1 MALNNF
7 FLPVTSLATGS
18 DIVISEVMSNP
29 VNETTD
35 EFIELYN
42 NSETALDLSGWHFTD
57 GDGVD
62 EIIAWDSL
70 GHGDIP
76 GASLNTTIVPAE
88 SYAVILDPDYSSG
101 GLPYNFPEHT
111 VILTVPNSSLGNG
124 LTPAS
129 DPLVLYHAG
138 GTSLEYLV
146 ATYGTPA
153 LNDDPLLCDDDGL
166 DDLPFDPGEG
176 ISAEKID
183 LAGPDDLTNWSIN
196 ADNSATPGVTN
207 NPLVNEPPAITDIKI
222 TPQPVPLDGATSFL
236 IEVKIT
242 DPNGAADLALA
253 SINLTPLNGSAEQ
266 TLYDDGSHGDK
277 LDGDEWYSYLYL
289 PPENLEAGDYQ
300 LLIVAIDN
308 QDQTVSLYTTVTLE
322 EIVYSDQVVIS
333 EILPNP
339 AGVDTAAEFIELYNS
354 GSETL
359 DLKNWQLT
367 DGATIYHVPENTA
380 LAAKSY
386 LAFFSAQTKISL
398 NNSGDTVS
406 LLSPA
411 SDLVSRL
418 NYTAAPGEDISYMRG
433 IDNKFS
439 WTTTP
444 TPNAANVLTSI
455 AAENENDHDDDVVS
469 TTVSTSSKSSSS
481 STSTKNAAAQKL
493 ESSFQ
498 EMSITQARQAAKNTK
513 AAVTGI
519 VTAAPKML
527 SEKFFY
533 IQDSDSGLQI
543 YSSKADFPEL
553 QLGQEITAR
562 GTVSEAQ
569 GEKKLNIA
577 AADDIKIL
585 GQKEVPAAQETA
597 TGQVTEELEGKLVK
611 LSAAVSRQSG
621 KTFYLDDGGGE
632 AKISITGD
640 FTKPEIKKGEVVQIT
655 GIVGQTSA
663 GYRVMPRQAE
673 DIGKSE
679 GADTEAAT
687 DDQTVKKLPAAGP
700 SSNLFVIIAIVA
712 AGAGVIIRIIWS
724 RKNKKPIHEDRGNS
738 GKLPKPRPVNS
749 V

>member
-1 MALNNF
+1 MPKQKLTVIIALMALNNF

-70 GHGDIP
+70 SHGDIP

-88 SYAVILDPDYSSG
+88 SYAVILDPDYNSG
-101 GLPYNFPEHT
+101 GLPYNFPDHT

-129 DPLVLYHAG
+129 DPLVLYRAG
-138 GTSLEYLV
+138 GTTQDYV
-146 ATYGTPA
+146 VDTYGTPF
-153 LNDDPLLCDDDGL
+153 LDDDPLLCDDDAL
-166 DDLPFDPGEG
+166 DDIPFDPGDG
-176 ISAEKID
+176 VSVEKID
-183 LAGPDDLTNWSIN
+183 PAGLDTSTNWSIN
-196 ADNSATPGVTN
+196 ADNTSTPGAIN
-207 NPLVNEPPAITDIKI
+207 NPLVNEPPVITDVKI
-222 TPQPVPLDGATSFL
+222 TPQPVPIDGATSVL

-253 SINLTPLNGSAEQ
+253 SANLTPLNGSAEQ

-308 QDQTVSLYTTVTLE
+308 QDQTASCYTTVTLE
-322 EIVYSDQVVIS
+322 EIIYSDQVVIS

-367 DGATIYHVPENTA
+367 DGATAYYLPENTA

-411 SDLVSRL
+411 GDLVSRIG
-418 NYTAAPGEDISYMRG
+418 YAAAPGEDLSYMRG
-433 IDNKFS
+433 TDNKFS

-444 TPNAANVLTSI
+444 TPNAANVLTST
-455 AAENENDHDDDVVS
+455 AEENENAQDEDRVS
-469 TTVSTSSKSSSS
+469 TTVSNSSKTSVS
-481 STSTKNAAAQKL
+481 STSTKNAAAEKS
-493 ESSFQ
+493 ESSFE
-498 EMSITQARQAAKNTK
+498 EMSIAQARQADKNTK
-513 AAVTGI
+513 ATVTGI
-519 VTAAPKML
+519 ITASPKML
-527 SEKFFY
+527 SDKFFY
-533 IQDSDSGLQI
+533 IQDTESGLQI

-553 QLGQEITAR
+553 KLGQEITAS

-577 AADDIKIL
+577 AADAIKIL

-597 TGQVTEELEGKLVK
+597 TGQIAEELEGKLVK
-611 LSAAVSRQSG
+611 LSAAISRQSG
-621 KTFYLDDGGGE
+621 KTFYLHDGGGE

-640 FTKPEIKKGEVVQIT
+640 FAKPEIKKGEVVQIT

-673 DIGKSE
+673 DIKKGE
-679 GADTEAAT
+679 VAGAEASA
-687 DDQTVKKLPAAGP
+687 DDNTVKKLPAAGP
-700 SSNLFVIIAIVA
+700 SSNLFVIIILVT
-712 AGAGVIIRIIWS
+712 AGAGVAIKIIWNK
-724 RKNKKPIHEDRGNS
+724 RKTKAN
-738 GKLPKPRPVNS
+738 
-749 V
+749 